1 LIAMPK
7 PIGTAT
13 STILIPAPVILETI
27 YTVGRTRTGKPYT
40 ALSTI
45 ITHILEK
52 EKPEQKPEEELR
64 KRTAELAKKI
74 PT

>member
-1 LIAMPK
+1 MPK
-7 PIGTAT
+7 LGTVT

-27 YTVGRTRTGKPYT
+27 YTVGRTRAGKPYT

-52 EKPEQKPEEELR
+52 KTRAKTR
-64 KRTAELAKKI
+64 RRTKKKNRRTSQKI